1 MDGWGIERGK
11 SIGVQRGFLWGK
23 EDLCEDRG
31 TLVLAGK
38 WYFCSVLRVLHKKSG
53 EGGGRKWFRP
63 LWLGLEAWS

>member
-1 MDGWGIERGK
+1 M
-11 SIGVQRGFLWGK
+11 
-23 EDLCEDRG
+23 CEDRG